1 MYMGPVW
8 VDTDALLDQVDTDD
22 LVRYLYNKKILSHQA
37 VKKALG
43 IEHISEAPSLSIDTQ
58 IDFDKLNLDTE
69 DFLQAM
75 FDDDIYEYLEDHGY
89 DFPEP
94 EEDEEYTDELY
105 FDNTYFID
113 EIKSMFNQ
121 RFGKTWTKEELKKQ
135 ISEAID
141 WFGQDPKG

>member
-37 VKKALG
+37 VKKALD
-43 IEHISEAPSLSIDTQ
+43 IDSISEAPSLSIDTQ

-75 FDDDIYEYLEDHGY
+75 FDDDIYDYLDSHGY

-94 EEDEEYTDELY
+94 EEPEDPEPWW
-105 FDNTYFID
+105 DNADFI
-113 EIKSMFNQ
+113 ETVKSAFNR

-135 ISEAID
+135 INDAID

>member
-1 MYMGPVW
+1 MYMGNVW
-8 VDTDALLDQVDTDD
+8 VNTEDLLDQVDTDD

-37 VKKALG
+37 VKKALE
-43 IEHISEAPSLSIDTQ
+43 IDSISEAPSLSIDTE

-75 FDDDIYEYLEDHGY
+75 WDDDIYQYLEDHGY

-94 EEDEEYTDELY
+94 EEPEDPEPWW
-105 FDNTYFID
+105 DNWCFI
-113 EIKSMFNQ
+113 ETVKSTFNR

-135 ISEAID
+135 INDAID
-141 WFGQDPKG
+141 WFGQDP